1 MMTAA
6 KSKCVE
12 MKNAMKMSVLVV
24 IIGYILFSSILWI
37 SSPRSNVDNV
47 IIEQHHTHRKLW
59 TIRGIDELLEN
70 DNTHRRKLWL
80 ENDPHTEELRQQEPN
95 VGTFSTT
102 DDSSN
107 ESPNIIQPYTLQN
120 VLQAIPY
127 WENTIGVMIYDPQSD
142 KFILHYSKHMRW
154 LPPCMKVSAWYNES
168 HNVYIGCAYVCCAL

>member
-1 MMTAA
+1 MTAD

-12 MKNAMKMSVLVV
+12 MKSAMKMSLLVV

-37 SSPRSNVDNV
+37 SSLRGNGDNDV
-47 IIEQHHTHRKLW
+47 ITEQHHAHRKLW
-59 TIRGIDELLEN
+59 KIRGIDVNDPHTTGLRQHILCRMESLSN

-80 ENDPHTEELRQQEPN
+80 NNDPHTEELRQQEPN
-95 VGTFSTT
+95 AGTFSTT

-107 ESPNIIQPYTLQN
+107 ESPNIIIQPYTLQN

-127 WENTIGVMIYDPQSD
+127 WENTVGVMIYDPPSD

-154 LPPCMKVSAWYNES
+154 LPPCMKVSA
-168 HNVYIGCAYVCCAL
+168 